1 MQDLSAMSWISKMHK
16 NPISFCFNIA
26 SPVSNIKPLLKD
38 ITSIFKLFYET
49 VERYHTKVKVWS
61 ETIIVPQ

>member
-1 MQDLSAMSWISKMHK
+1 MHK

-26 SPVSNIKPLLKD
+26 SPVCNIKPLLKD

>member
-1 MQDLSAMSWISKMHK
+1 MQVLAVMYWIPKMYK
-16 NPISFCFNIA
+16 NAASFRFIIA
-26 SPVSNIKPLLKD
+26 SPVCNIKPLLKD
-38 ITSIFKLFYET
+38 IISIFKLFYET